1 MNVSA
6 AEFEYGP
13 RRLQREDLAIRLE
26 ALAADLRGVG
36 TKGFT
41 LSTSFVDITDWS
53 LAVRPT
59 ACLEGFV
66 WDHPTVGTE
75 RVKTSELY
83 YFDKKAGIART
94 LSRWYRLGQPYQPFN
109 LDFDF

>member
-1 MNVSA
+1 MEAKEALFDQS
-6 AEFEYGP
+6 
-13 RRLQREDLAIRLE
+13 RRSERERVAKKLE
-26 ALAADLRGVG
+26 ALAADLRSVG
-36 TKGFT
+36 SHAFD

-66 WDHPTVGTE
+66 LDHPTVGTE

-94 LSRWYRLGQPYQPFN
+94 LSRWYRLGRPYQPSN
-109 LDFDF
+109 LDFEF